1 MNFVIYTLILIIS
14 INFFNIIRMNFIKQ
28 FLISLLILFFY
39 SLMGLIF
46 FDFKIENLSFNLFI
60 LIFFF
65 FIYAALQKSISIK
78 MVIDIEKQ
86 DFNFEEYYQIFK
98 KTSYDSRIESLIKD
112 QLIIKFDGEYK
123 LAQKALNFRKL
134 FISLQNIY
142 GIKNSG

>member
-1 MNFVIYTLILIIS
+1 
-14 INFFNIIRMNFIKQ
+14 
-28 FLISLLILFFY
+28 
-39 SLMGLIF
+39 MGLIF

>member
-1 MNFVIYTLILIIS
+1 
-14 INFFNIIRMNFIKQ
+14 MNFIKQ